1 MPPLKG
7 GRFDI
12 HFHRRDAEHV
22 EDLFNFLLS
31 AETRLTRLS
40 ESDGRQGAESKNQ
53 PPLGGFNWLL
63 SIRYPHK
70 CFVCLS
76 KLKAFPLPEAYH

>member
-1 MPPLKG
+1 MLSNSFFSQNKPMTKDFHLDVNGESKTTPKRGGLMNPLKG

-12 HFHRRDAEHV
+12 HFHRRDAEHA

-40 ESDGRQGAESKNQ
+40 ESDGGQGAES
-53 PPLGGFNWLL
+53 
-63 SIRYPHK
+63 
-70 CFVCLS
+70 
-76 KLKAFPLPEAYH
+76 

>member
-1 MPPLKG
+1 MNPLKG

-12 HFHRRDAEHV
+12 HFHRRDAEHA

-40 ESDGRQGAESKNQ
+40 ESDGGQGAESKNQ
-53 PPLGGFNWLL
+53 QPLGLQLATRNKIP
-63 SIRYPHK
+63 S
-70 CFVCLS
+70 
-76 KLKAFPLPEAYH
+76 